1 MADPSRSPPSQRNRA
16 PPPSSIP
23 LDGLDGPPGE
33 YGRGRSTSG
42 AGGAQAQSQPQRYER
57 LSPTTAQMAATLPS
71 ITTYWD
77 NPYQQQEQQQQ
88 GLLQQPQQQSRQA
101 GLQIN
106 TESPLDPT
114 AFQYALPPDFSNEQ
128 LSPRPLSEIGS
139 TPNAA
144 YEAPSYFLEHNPQE
158 SDRVPLTQTA
168 QPIDGLSVAGDSQPR
183 DSFQTV
189 RDLDTGPSQV
199 RNEDRLGYDLESGI
213 GSLKHK
219 SYGKNLTPD
228 ANRRSRSPSTS
239 GALLKAGSIMRAMSQ
254 RVVNISGDEVLE
266 NQKRRDRSRSPSR
279 DGPRE
284 SMPQVPEID
293 TAYHSQLYGHQSPIE
308 KKGQAEYIFPSDP
321 GPLSP
326 VPSIHGR
333 MANPLKG
340 KTLGIFSP
348 DNPIRMRLCDV
359 LVQPWTEPLLLI
371 LIVLQLILL
380 CVEAAPNVFDDGEGR
395 PDRWGSTSID
405 WAIFCLFVI
414 FSIEIIARI
423 IVSGFVLN
431 AEEYSTIDR
440 KRGVKAAVVD
450 KYRTV
455 FQPQRQK
462 SVRKPPQ
469 DYGPSTFQRSVT
481 FLHGHSLPQTIE
493 EQQRYQLAR
502 RAFLRHGFNRLDFV
516 AVVSF
521 WISFVIGI
529 TGAEKEHH
537 LYVFRMLS
545 CLRIV
550 RLLALTKGN
559 AVSKSRP
566 LQNSKYSCMK
576 TGYSAKSEKSSTL
589 TAASLV
595 PDRLLLVG
603 LCHYWR
609 AKLPGQS
616 EPTVCMD

>member
-1 MADPSRSPPSQRNRA
+1 
-16 PPPSSIP
+16 
-23 LDGLDGPPGE
+23 
-33 YGRGRSTSG
+33 
-42 AGGAQAQSQPQRYER
+42 
-57 LSPTTAQMAATLPS
+57 MAANLPS

-77 NPYQQQEQQQQ
+77 NPYQQQQQPYDS
-88 GLLQQPQQQSRQA
+88 LQQPQQQSRQA
-101 GLQIN
+101 GLQI
-106 TESPLDPT
+106 EPSPVDPT

-144 YEAPSYFLEHNPQE
+144 YEAPSYFDDHNAPI

-168 QPIDGLSVAGDSQPR
+168 QPIDGLSVAGDAQPR

-189 RDLDTGPSQV
+189 RDLDTGAGQV
-199 RNEDRLGYDLESGI
+199 RNEDRLGFDLESGI
-213 GSLKHK
+213 GSQKHK

-228 ANRRSRSPSTS
+228 ASRRSRSPGTS

-266 NQKRRDRSRSPSR
+266 NQKRRERSRSPSR

-284 SMPQVPEID
+284 SMPQVPEVD
-293 TAYHSQLYGHQSPIE
+293 TAYHSQLYQSQSPIE
-308 KKGQAEYIFPSDP
+308 KKGQQEYIFPSDP

-326 VPSIHGR
+326 VPSMHGR
-333 MANPLKG
+333 MANPLRG
-340 KTLGIFSP
+340 KSLGIFSP
-348 DNPIRMRLCDV
+348 DNPIRTRLCDV

-371 LIVLQLILL
+371 LIVLQMILL

-395 PDRWGSTSID
+395 PDRWGSTSTD

-414 FSIEIIARI
+414 FTIELIMRI

-431 AEEYSTIDR
+431 AAEYSTIDR

-450 KYRTV
+450 RYRTV

-481 FLHGHSLPQTIE
+481 FFNGHSLPQTIE
-493 EQQRYQLAR
+493 EQQRFQLAR

-529 TGAEKEHH
+529 TGAEKRHH

-559 AVSKSRP
+559 AVS
-566 LQNSKYSCMK
+566 C
-576 TGYSAKSEKSSTL
+576 AL
-589 TAASLV
+589 TAV
-595 PDRLLLVG
+595 ETTRLICG
-603 LCHYWR
+603 NRSFCE
-609 AKLPGQS
+609 A
-616 EPTVCMD
+616 

>member
-16 PPPSSIP
+16 PPPPSIT
-23 LDGLDGPPGE
+23 LDGLSGPPGE

-42 AGGAQAQSQPQRYER
+42 AGGAQAQSQTQPQRYER
-57 LSPTTAQMAATLPS
+57 LSPTTAQMAATLPG

-77 NPYQQQEQQQQ
+77 NPYQQQQQQQ
-88 GLLQQPQQQSRQA
+88 GLLQQPQQQQSRQA
-101 GLQIN
+101 GLQLGA
-106 TESPLDPT
+106 ESPVDPT

-144 YEAPSYFLEHNPQE
+144 YEAPSYFDDHNAQE

-168 QPIDGLSVAGDSQPR
+168 QPIDGLSVAGDAQPR

-189 RDLDTGPSQV
+189 RDLDTGLGQV
-199 RNEDRLGYDLESGI
+199 RNEDRLGFDLESGI
-213 GSLKHK
+213 GSQKHK
-219 SYGKNLTPD
+219 SFGKNLTPD

-239 GALLKAGSIMRAMSQ
+239 GAFLKAGSIMRAMSQ

-293 TAYHSQLYGHQSPIE
+293 TSYRSQLYQNQSPIE

-348 DNPIRMRLCDV
+348 DNPIRTRLCDI

-371 LIVLQLILL
+371 LIVLQMILL

-414 FSIEIIARI
+414 FTIELIARI

-431 AEEYSTIDR
+431 AAEYSTIDR
-440 KRGVKAAVVD
+440 QRGVKAAVVD
-450 KYRTV
+450 RYRTV

-462 SVRKPPQ
+462 SVKKPPQ
-469 DYGPSTFQRSVT
+469 DYGPSTFSRSVT

-529 TGAEKEHH
+529 TGAEKRHH

-559 AVSKSRP
+559 AVSCP
-566 LQNSKYSCMK
+566 
-576 TGYSAKSEKSSTL
+576 
-589 TAASLV
+589 
-595 PDRLLLVG
+595 
-603 LCHYWR
+603 WI
-609 AKLPGQS
+609 
-616 EPTVCMD
+616 TVEIKILICENRSFCEV